1 MHCSLE
7 GGHGFRVPNWDK
19 LRDWAMWQTEAEV
32 ETKAVE
38 SRALVVL
45 EASETFVARAAAHPS
60 AEFVTQL
67 LAVKAGLPQT
77 RERRRAEPDEAL
89 NSYEMSM
96 APRPVHT
103 GRVLS
108 RAM

>member
-1 MHCSLE
+1 
-7 GGHGFRVPNWDK
+7 
-19 LRDWAMWQTEAEV
+19 MWQTEAEI
-32 ETKAVE
+32 EAQAAE

-45 EASETFVARAAAHPS
+45 EADESHVTHAVAHPS

-67 LAVKAGLPQT
+67 LAAKAGVPQT
-77 RERRRAEPDEAL
+77 RERRRAGPDEATH
-89 NSYEMSM
+89 SYELSM
-96 APRPVHT
+96 APRMPRA